1 MKKVDKRYT
10 VAQGDYFNAGSASS
24 DIKKILRSKQL
35 DKDLIK
41 RVSVAAYEAEIN
53 MVIHSLGGHI
63 DFKWIDDAIYLQFLD
78 IGPGIPDI
86 ALAMTP
92 GYSTAD
98 ETSRLNGFG
107 AGMGLTNIQK
117 SADEM
122 TLISDPNGTVLKLL
136 FYVKEASHDPSRI
149 D

>member
-10 VAQGDYFNAGSASS
+10 VAKGDYFNAGSASS
-24 DIKKILRSKQL
+24 DIKKVLRSKQL

-53 MVIHSLGGHI
+53 MVIHSLGGTV
-63 DFKWIDDAIYLQFLD
+63 DFKWIDDRIYLQFVD

-86 ALAMTP
+86 PLAMTP

-107 AGMGLTNIQK
+107 AGMGLVNIQK

-122 TLISDPNGTVLKLL
+122 TLISDPNGTVLKLV
-136 FYVKEASHDPSRI
+136 FHVKEASHDPSRI

>member
-10 VAQGDYFNAGSASS
+10 VAPGDYFNAGSASS
-24 DIKKILRSKQL
+24 DIKKVLRSKQL

-53 MVIHSLGGHI
+53 LVIHSLGGTV
-63 DFKWIDDAIYLQFLD
+63 DFKWIDDTIYLQFCD

-86 ALAMTP
+86 PLAMTP

-117 SADEM
+117 ASDEM
-122 TLISDPNGTVLKLL
+122 TLISDPNGTILKLV
-136 FYVKEASHDPSRI
+136 FHVKEASDDPSRT

>member
-10 VAQGDYFNAGSASS
+10 VAPGDYFNAGSASS
-24 DIKKILRSKQL
+24 DIKKILRTKQL

-53 MVIHSLGGHI
+53 LVIHSLGGI
-63 DFKWIDDAIYLQFLD
+63 VDFKWIDDTIYLQYSD

-86 ALAMTP
+86 PLAMTP
-92 GYSTAD
+92 GYTTAD

-117 SADEM
+117 AADEM
-122 TLISDPNGTVLKLL
+122 TLISDPNGTILKLV
-136 FYVKEASHDPSRI
+136 FHVKEASDDPSRT